1 MSEQNLKK
9 EDIKELVKNK
19 KIKIY
24 ELEEYVFQNIFNS
37 DSEYFLQ
44 AVEISERLRAE
55 ILEETLGITL
65 DTIKDANY
73 GLFVNTSRLKDG
85 KIIKGTELK
94 IGTAKIPLS
103 IAGPIKI
110 NRQEINVHNTK
121 QQINYSNTNNNNDN
135 DNAKGEFYIP
145 IATNEAALVAGL
157 NRGIK
162 AINLAGGATASV
174 VYNGMTRAPL
184 LEAPDIFSAQKFSD
198 DINSGKYNKLFTNI
212 VEKNAEYSKFMDVK
226 AFQIQ
231 NKIWLRFRYNTGEA
245 MGMNSAVKYTT
256 LIIQE
261 LLNSETHPETKDF
274 KLLALSGNLCSDK
287 KAAMINIIEGR
298 GYKAEASVIISNEIL
313 EKVFGVN
320 AENLIK
326 LNFWKNHVGSLLAGS
341 VTGCNA
347 NAANIIAGIFAAT
360 GQDLA
365 QIVESS
371 TCYTFAAPASFP
383 PNPAQHNNAIQYNNT
398 NKVNN
403 ALKLSVSLPCLEIG
417 TVGGGTQFG
426 TAKDALN
433 IIFANNRNNRE
444 IFVNS
449 RSNIVKNSAN
459 NCASSEKT
467 IETEE
472 KEIKENRKNNINN
485 EIEEKSGN
493 NINNTNTNSLTRIF
507 AEVIAAAV
515 LAQELNLLAV
525 LAHEYALCNCHMK
538 LARGE

>member
-1 MSEQNLKK
+1 MNEQNLKK
-9 EDIKELVKNK
+9 EDIKELVKNG
-19 KIKIY
+19 KIKNY

-55 ILEETLGITL
+55 MFEETLGITL

-73 GLFVNTSRLKDG
+73 GLFVNNSRLKDG
-85 KIIKGTELK
+85 NLLKGTELK

-110 NRQEINVHNTK
+110 NIQYNNE
-121 QQINYSNTNNNNDN
+121 NNNNAN
-135 DNAKGEFYIP
+135 NEFYIP

-162 AINLAGGATASV
+162 AINLAGGVTASV

-198 DINSGKYNKLFTNI
+198 NINSGKYNALFTNI

-256 LIIQE
+256 LIMQE
-261 LLNSETHPETKDF
+261 LLNSETHPETKDI

-287 KAAMINIIEGR
+287 KAAMINIVEGR

-347 NAANIIAGIFAAT
+347 NAANTIAGIFAAT

-383 PNPAQHNNAIQYNNT
+383 PNPVQHNDTI
-398 NKVNN
+398 KVNN
-403 ALKLSVSLPCLEIG
+403 ALKFSVTLPCLEIG

-426 TAKDALN
+426 TAKEALE
-433 IIFANNRNNRE
+433 IIFANNKARND
-444 IFVNS
+444 I
-449 RSNIVKNSAN
+449 NI
-459 NCASSEKT
+459 
-467 IETEE
+467 EE
-472 KEIKENRKNNINN
+472 KQ
-485 EIEEKSGN
+485 EKSGN
-493 NINNTNTNSLTRIF
+493 NINDTNTNPLTRIF